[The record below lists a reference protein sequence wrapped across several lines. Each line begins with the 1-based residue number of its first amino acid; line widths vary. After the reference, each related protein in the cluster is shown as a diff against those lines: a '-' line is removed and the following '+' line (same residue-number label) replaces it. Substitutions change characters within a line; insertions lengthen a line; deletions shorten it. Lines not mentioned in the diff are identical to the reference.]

1 LTLAL
6 ALGPISGWRCRRRL
20 RQCGTPEAVRR
31 GQKSGTSLEEGERS
45 AATRLAQRVQAVLIV
60 HDSESNQLA
69 AEGLAHAEWAS
80 QRGGRGVRL
89 YLDRARSSVQV
100 LIAEDDEDHALLTR
114 LALRAAQP
122 ELTGLLEIVT
132 AADGRRALAY
142 LRAEG
147 MYVGRV
153 WPDLVL
159 LDIKMPE
166 VSGLEVLS
174 AMRAD
179 PRMQA
184 IPVIVVTTSGRL
196 ADVAEACRLGANAYV
211 TKPVQVE
218 EIRRKLQTTPTYWS
232 RVVRRQSDPLR
243 LDSSGG

>member
-1 LTLAL
+1 
-6 ALGPISGWRCRRRL
+6 
-20 RQCGTPEAVRR
+20 VR
-31 GQKSGTSLEEGERS
+31 KTSDG
-45 AATRLAQRVQAVLIV
+45 ATTRLAQRVQAVLVV
-60 HDSESNQLA
+60 HDSESDELA
-69 AEGLAHAEWAS
+69 AEGHANAEWAS
-80 QRGGRGVRL
+80 QRGGPSVRL

-100 LIAEDDEDHALLTR
+100 LIAEDDEDHALLTK

-122 ELTGLLEIVT
+122 ELTGLLDIVT

-147 MYVGRV
+147 MYVGRA

-159 LDIKMPE
+159 LDLKMPE

-184 IPVIVVTTSGRL
+184 IPVIVVTTSGRPT
-196 ADVAEACRLGANAYV
+196 DIAEACRLGANEYV
-211 TKPVQVE
+211 TKPVQAE

-232 RVVRRQSDPLR
+232 RVVRRESDPST
-243 LDSSGG
+243 LDSSEG